1 MEVGEINLEQVI
13 LEPSHSPAPRRQPP
27 HPVFWVIAGAL
38 VVLAANEVF
47 RRSNGPLDSAAFAQS
62 VSSGGS
68 RGVFAFSGQ
77 LSKSTFGIYMVD
89 VDAMTLWAYEYQP
102 EKRCLRLAAARTWR
116 YDRYL
121 ENHNGC
127 DLPPDA
133 VEKMVEDQRQY
144 RIQATEN
151 QLP

>member
-1 MEVGEINLEQVI
+1 MHVELQ
-13 LEPSHSPAPRRQPP
+13 PSGGQEFRPVRARP
-27 HPVFWVIAGAL
+27 HPVVWLLAGAL
-38 VVLAANEVF
+38 GVLAVQSLMDNQ
-47 RRSNGPLDSAAFAQS
+47 GGGLKLDNAALAQA
-62 VSSGGS
+62 VSSGGA

-77 LSKSTFGIYMVD
+77 LSKNSYGIFMID

-102 EKRCLRLAAARTWR
+102 QKECLRLAAARTWR

-133 VEKMVEDQRQY
+133 VEKLVEDQRQF
-144 RIQATEN
+144 RLEAAEKQM
-151 QLP
+151 P